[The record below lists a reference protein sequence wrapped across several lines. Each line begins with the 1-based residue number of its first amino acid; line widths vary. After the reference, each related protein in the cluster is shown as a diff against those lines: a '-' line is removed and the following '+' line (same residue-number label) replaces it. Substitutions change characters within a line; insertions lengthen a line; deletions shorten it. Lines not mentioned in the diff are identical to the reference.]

1 MLLKYEVEFDNQVIL
16 QDLNKLT
23 NQVYKLLPTREEGS
37 DWRKPLETINEEI
50 AGISRLFPDQQA
62 TFFTLLSKLEGLFTL
77 TEDSDFLLYR
87 RIIFECLGL
96 IREIA
101 KVCQD

>member
-1 MLLKYEVEFDNQVIL
+1 MLLKYEVEFDNQIIL

-37 DWRKPLETINEEI
+37 DWYKPLETINEEI

>member
-1 MLLKYEVEFDNQVIL
+1 MLLKYEVEFDNQIIL

-50 AGISRLFPDQQA
+50 AGISRLFPDQ
-62 TFFTLLSKLEGLFTL
+62 
-77 TEDSDFLLYR
+77 
-87 RIIFECLGL
+87 
-96 IREIA
+96 
-101 KVCQD
+101 

>member
-1 MLLKYEVEFDNQVIL
+1 MLLKYEVEFDNQIIL

-37 DWRKPLETINEEI
+37 DWCKPLETINEEI

-77 TEDSDFLLYR
+77 TKDSDFLLYR

>member
-1 MLLKYEVEFDNQVIL
+1 MLLKYEVEFNNQIIL